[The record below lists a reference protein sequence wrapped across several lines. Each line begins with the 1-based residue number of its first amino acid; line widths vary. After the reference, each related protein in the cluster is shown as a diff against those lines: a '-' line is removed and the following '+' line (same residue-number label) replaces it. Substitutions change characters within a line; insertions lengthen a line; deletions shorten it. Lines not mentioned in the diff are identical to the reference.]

1 MVSFPN
7 TTHQPTHL
15 VKYTQMSISMDMVS
29 QYLELVRYQEDRES
43 ALLAL
48 ALSGFDQVDA
58 EYVESDDDDV
68 VLVEPAPVRP
78 VARKR
83 ASKLANAGVGETCNI
98 CLEDMVS
105 TQKRAVLKCRHVYH
119 EKCLKKWTQ
128 RSKTCPVDRLAFR
141 KMTVVKGS
149 E

>member
-15 VKYTQMSISMDMVS
+15 VKYTLNMSMAMYMQMCADEEMA
-29 QYLELVRYQEDRES
+29 LELEGYQTDR
-43 ALLAL
+43 ALAL

-68 VLVEPAPVRP
+68 VLVEPAPV
-78 VARKR
+78 ARKI

-98 CLEDMVS
+98 CLEDMAS

-149 E
+149 

>member
-7 TTHQPTHL
+7 TTHQPTRL
-15 VKYTQMSISMDMVS
+15 VKYTQMNISMDIVS

-68 VLVEPAPVRP
+68 VLVEPAPVS
-78 VARKR
+78 RKR

-98 CLEDMVS
+98 CLEDMAS
-105 TQKRAVLKCRHVYH
+105 IQKRAVLKCRHVYH

-128 RSKTCPVDRLAFR
+128 RSKTSPVDRLAFR